1 MRTEVKWPF
10 QGHTESTSFAKIKR
24 SPSKNPPNQKYNT
37 HTHKHYQITYDIFH
51 RTRIFLLKKFLLEYN
66 SFTMC

>member
-51 RTRIFLLKKFLLEYN
+51 RT
-66 SFTMC
+66 